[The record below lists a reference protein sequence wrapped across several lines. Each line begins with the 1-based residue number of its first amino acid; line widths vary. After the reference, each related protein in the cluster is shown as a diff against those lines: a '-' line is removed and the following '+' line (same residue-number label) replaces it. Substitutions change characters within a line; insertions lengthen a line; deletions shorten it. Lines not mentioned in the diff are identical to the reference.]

1 MLVTV
6 SEALPVLLRVTAWAE
21 VVLPTDTLPKVRLL
35 GETPARAVVPVP
47 ERLMVCGLPVAL
59 SATLTIA
66 ERMPDAVGLK
76 VMLIVQL
83 DAALNLDPHVLVC
96 TKSPRFTPETAI
108 LVMHNVALPEFV
120 KVTA

>member
-1 MLVTV
+1 MPVTV
-6 SEALPVLLRVTAWAE
+6 RAALPVLLRVTAWAE
-21 VVLPTDTLPKVRLL
+21 VVLPTDTLPKERLL
-35 GETPARAVVPVP
+35 GETPATAVVPVP

-76 VMLIVQL
+76 VMLIVQV
-83 DAALNLDPHVLVC
+83 DPALKLDPQVLVC
-96 TKSPRFTPETAI
+96 TKSLRFTPETAI
-108 LVMHNVALPEFV
+108 LVTLNVALPELV